1 MQNVPRG
8 VVQDVEFAG
17 YTIPAGTDAR
27 LALAG
32 CHRMER
38 YFANPDVFDPDRFAS
53 PREEDRKAPYSL
65 VTFGG
70 GQRLC
75 IGVNFANIEVKAL
88 AVDVLRRYEL
98 SPVDA
103 SPPMDMGFI
112 TLMLPGGIPV
122 TVKPRG

>member
-1 MQNVPRG
+1 MGQHLFIRETGRLHSPVQNVPRG

-17 YTIPAGTDAR
+17 YTIPAGTDVR

-38 YFANPDVFDPDRFAS
+38 YFANPDTFDPDRFAP
-53 PREEDRKAPYSL
+53 PREEDRKTPYSL

-70 GQRLC
+70 GPRLC

-88 AVDVLRRYEL
+88 A
-98 SPVDA
+98 
-103 SPPMDMGFI
+103 
-112 TLMLPGGIPV
+112 
-122 TVKPRG
+122 